1 MSHHSVSSGEMAAMQ
16 ARRSGFNPD
25 RDYSGSNVSKGQLL
39 DENISQM
46 MHN

>member
-1 MSHHSVSSGEMAAMQ
+1 MSHHAVSSGEMAAMQ
-16 ARRSGFNPD
+16 ARSSGFNPD